1 MLAEEMK
8 DKKSTLAQLA
18 EPVTLFPQY
27 LINLRVKDK
36 NAVMEDPAVLEEV
49 DKVEAIINGNGRV
62 LLRQSGTEP
71 VIRVMVEAETDELCK
86 AHAHRIYDF
95 IKERGHAND

>member
-1 MLAEEMK
+1 MK
-8 DKKSTLAQLA
+8 PTLS
-18 EPVTLFPQY
+18 E
-27 LINLRVKDK
+27 LIRPYRSISIIGMCK
-36 NAVMEDPAVLEEV
+36 NAGKTTVLNQIIKEV
-49 DKVEAIINGNGRV
+49 NGNGRV